1 MACPVNVRRRRF
13 LGIAGVGVALAVVFV
28 AFRKPFPSDHTPE
41 GAYARIAKSLSEEHP
56 REIFDY
62 LELEAQWACFTL
74 KSTHTEARDRVSR
87 SWPPGPER
95 EQLLSAYEADAKA
108 DDGRDVFVRF
118 AEARGWLVRLEKDLS
133 GVASVEVSG
142 ERATVVTA
150 RGTRYSFRKRDQG
163 LWGLTM
169 FTAEL
174 AVEAERASRDLEAVK
189 KAADDYDRG
198 RGSR

>member
-1 MACPVNVRRRRF
+1 VNVRQRKF
-13 LGIAGVGVALAVVFV
+13 LGLAGVVVALGLVFF
-28 AFRKPFPSDHTPE
+28 AFWKPFPSDHTPE

-56 REIFDY
+56 RDMFDY
-62 LELEAQWACFTL
+62 LELEAQWACYTL
-74 KSTHTEARDRVSR
+74 KNAHTEAHGRVAK

-95 EQLLSAYEADAKA
+95 EQLLAAYDADAKA
-108 DDGRDVFVRF
+108 EDARDVFLRV
-118 AEARGWLVRLEKDLS
+118 AEARGWLVRLRKDLS
-133 GVASVEVSG
+133 GLANVEVSG

-174 AVEAERASRDLEAVK
+174 VVEAERASRDLEVVK

-198 RGSR
+198 GR

>member
-1 MACPVNVRRRRF
+1 MNVRRRKV
-13 LGIAGVGVALAVVFV
+13 LGIAGIVALLVLVFF
-28 AFRKPFPSDHTPE
+28 AFWKPFPSDKTPE

-56 REIFDY
+56 RDIFDY

-74 KSTHTEARDRVSR
+74 KNAHTEAHDRVAK

-95 EQLLSAYEADAKA
+95 EQLLSAYEADASA
-108 DDGRDVFVRF
+108 PDARDVFLRIG
-118 AEARGWLVRLEKDLS
+118 EARGWLVRLRKDLS

-174 AVEAERASRDLEAVK
+174 VVEAERASRDLEAVK

-198 RGSR
+198 RGNR

>member
-1 MACPVNVRRRRF
+1 M
-13 LGIAGVGVALAVVFV
+13 AGVAAALCLVFF
-28 AFRKPFPSDHTPE
+28 AFWKPFPSDKTPE

-56 REIFDY
+56 RDIFDY
-62 LELEAQWACFTL
+62 LELEAQWACYTL
-74 KSTHTEARDRVSR
+74 KNAHTEARDRVST

-95 EQLLSAYEADAKA
+95 EQLLAAYEADAKA
-108 DDGRDVFVRF
+108 GDARDVFLRM
-118 AEARGWLVRLEKDLS
+118 AEARGWLVRLRKDLS
-133 GVASVEVSG
+133 GLASVEVSG

-174 AVEAERASRDLEAVK
+174 VVEAERASRDLEAVK

-198 RGSR
+198 HGNR

>member
-1 MACPVNVRRRRF
+1 M
-13 LGIAGVGVALAVVFV
+13 AGVVAVLCLAFF

-56 REIFDY
+56 RDIFDY
-62 LELEAQWACFTL
+62 LELDAQWACYTL
-74 KSTHTEARDRVSR
+74 KNAHTEAHDRVSK

-95 EQLLSAYEADAKA
+95 EQLLATYAADADA
-108 DDGRDVFVRF
+108 TDARDVFLRI
-118 AEARGWLVRLEKDLS
+118 AEARGWLVRLKKDLS
-133 GVASVEVSG
+133 GIASVEISG

-169 FTAEL
+169 FSAEL
-174 AVEAERASRDLEAVK
+174 VVEAERASRDLEVVK
-189 KAADDYDRG
+189 KAADDYERG

>member
-1 MACPVNVRRRRF
+1 MDVRKRRW
-13 LGIAGVGVALAVVFV
+13 LGLAGIVAALLVVFF
-28 AFRKPFPSDHTPE
+28 AFRKPFPSDKTPE

-56 REIFDY
+56 RDIFDY
-62 LELEAQWACFTL
+62 LELEAQWACYTL
-74 KSTHTEARDRVSR
+74 KNAHTEAHDRVSR

-95 EQLLSAYEADAKA
+95 EQLLAAYDADAKA
-108 DDGRDVFVRF
+108 PDARDVFLWR
-118 AEARGWLVRLEKDLS
+118 AEARGWLARLRKDLS
-133 GVASVEVSG
+133 GIDRVEVSG

-174 AVEAERASRDLEAVK
+174 VVEAERASRDLEAVK

-198 RGSR
+198 NGSH